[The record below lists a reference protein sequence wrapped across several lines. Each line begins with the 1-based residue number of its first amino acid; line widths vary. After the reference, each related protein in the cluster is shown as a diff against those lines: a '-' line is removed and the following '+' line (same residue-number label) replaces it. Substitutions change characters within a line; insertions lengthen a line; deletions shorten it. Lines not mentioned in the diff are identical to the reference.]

1 MNTMVVHTIVLGG
14 IDTTTTMIDTIMTT
28 TMITTTGMA
37 IIGKM

>member
-1 MNTMVVHTIVLGG
+1 MNTMVVHTIVLGDT
-14 IDTTTTMIDTIMTT
+14 DTTTTIMTT